1 MNKFDLLFGV
11 LSNHCVHCS
20 PLILVFGPADKQ
32 PKQTNSNARFGLG
45 SAEDW
50 MHLAL

>member
-1 MNKFDLLFGV
+1 MNKFDLLFSF
-11 LSNHCVHCS
+11 LSTHRVHGS
-20 PLILVFGPADKQ
+20 PLILVFGLADKQ

>member
-11 LSNHCVHCS
+11 LSTHCVHCS
-20 PLILVFGPADKQ
+20 PLIPADKQ
-32 PKQTNSNARFGLG
+32 PKQTNSNARFGLE
-45 SAEDW
+45 SVEDW